1 MLQILSNRLVRF
13 IERFLPDPF
22 VFAILMTAV
31 ALILAVGL
39 TEATV
44 ASAVQA
50 WGDGL
55 AALLP
60 FIAQMALMVVL
71 AFGLA
76 ALPLVSKGLNKLV
89 QLPKSARQAYVSAAF
104 LTGGVALINWPLGLI
119 LGSLYAREVGRNFAE
134 RKIPVHYPLLAGA
147 AFSGFIV
154 WHMGYSA
161 SAPLFVATPG
171 NAMETALG
179 GVISVSKTIFSPWN
193 LATALITLTIVA
205 ITASR
210 LHPSQKQNIVEFDAS
225 LLPAPEKAEPASE
238 NSMGPAQRLEH
249 SRLPTLGF
257 GLLLVAYCFLWFY
270 QKGFQLDLNIVN
282 WTFLALALLLSSS
295 AFEFSRATYSGGRA
309 AVPVLIQYP
318 LYGGVMG
325 IMMGA
330 GLVSTLAA
338 VFARIASEH
347 TLPVVAFFFGG
358 LVNFFIPSGGAQWAV
373 QGPTF
378 LAAAEQL
385 GTDPALI
392 VMGVAYGDQWT
403 NIIHPFT
410 AIVPAIITG
419 LKARQIIA
427 YSAVMFLA
435 ATIPLALGLYLAS
448 RFG

>member
-1 MLQILSNRLVRF
+1 MLQKLSNRIVHF

-31 ALILAVGL
+31 ALIL
-39 TEATV
+39 TV
-44 ASAVQA
+44 SFTQTSISGAIQA
-50 WGDGL
+50 WGEGL

-60 FIAQMALMVVL
+60 FIAQMAIMLVL

-76 ALPLVSKGLNKLV
+76 ALPLVSRGLNKLA
-89 QLPKSARQAYVSAAF
+89 QIPNSARQAYVSAAF
-104 LTGGVALINWPLGLI
+104 FTGTVALINWPLGLI

-134 RKIPVHYPLLAGA
+134 RQIPLHYPLLAGA
-147 AFSGFIV
+147 AFSGFVV

-171 NAMETALG
+171 NAMEATLG
-179 GVISVSKTIFSPWN
+179 GVIPVSETIFSFWN
-193 LATALITLTIVA
+193 LVTALVTLSIVA

-210 LHPSQKQNIVEFDAS
+210 LHPSKKEHIVEFDANA
-225 LLPAPEKAEPASE
+225 LPASDKTEVPNE
-238 NSMGPAQRLEH
+238 NKLAPAQRLEH
-249 SRLPTLGF
+249 SRIPTLSL
-257 GLLLVAYCFLWFY
+257 GLLLTTYCFIWFY
-270 QKGFQLDLNIVN
+270 QHGFQLDLNIVN
-282 WTFLALALLLSSS
+282 WTFLTLALLLSRS
-295 AFEFSRATYSGGRA
+295 AFEFSKATYSGGRA

-330 GLVSTLAA
+330 GLVGTLAPL
-338 VFARIASEH
+338 FARIASEH
-347 TLPVVAFFFGG
+347 TLPVIAFFFGG

-435 ATIPLALGLYLAS
+435 ATIPLSLGLYLAS
-448 RFG
+448 RFA